1 MKITLKDG
9 SFKEYDQPMSVYD
22 IALDIS
28 EGLARVATSGELDG
42 EVVDLR
48 TIVDKDCELNILTF
62 NDEKGKGAFRHTA
75 SHIMAQAIKRLYPDT
90 KLAIGPSIADGFY
103 YDVDRETP
111 LIAEDLEKIEAEM
124 KEWKQQDED
133 VLSYALFPQVAMD
146 FFKYRQ
152 AQQEKVD
159 MTQADTANGAY
170 PA

>member
-1 MKITLKDG
+1 MLMGERYK
-9 SFKEYDQPMSVYD
+9 
-22 IALDIS
+22 
-28 EGLARVATSGELDG
+28 VATDQTKDLLSGKYGKTVKPFNPEVQKKVIGDKEVITCRPADLIPNELD
-42 EVVDLR
+42 
-48 TIVDKDCELNILTF
+48 
-62 NDEKGKGAFRHTA
+62 
-75 SHIMAQAIKRLYPDT
+75 
-90 KLAIGPSIADGFY
+90 
-103 YDVDRETP
+103 
-111 LIAEDLEKIEAEM
+111 KIEAEM

>member
-1 MKITLKDG
+1 MWATMWELSLIHILQKKVIGDAEVITCR
-9 SFKEYDQPMSVYD
+9 P
-22 IALDIS
+22 A
-28 EGLARVATSGELDG
+28 
-42 EVVDLR
+42 DL
-48 TIVDKDCELNILTF
+48 IPNE
-62 NDEKGKGAFRHTA
+62 
-75 SHIMAQAIKRLYPDT
+75 
-90 KLAIGPSIADGFY
+90 
-103 YDVDRETP
+103 
-111 LIAEDLEKIEAEM
+111 LEKIESEM